1 MTRWGN
7 VERVGDRLAHG
18 DQAAG
23 VARRASHF
31 SEAEV
36 LPHVG
41 LVLNIEGTILLLLAA
56 QPQNVAASSTHVF
69 RLIRARTP
77 EREAKES
84 RQTMQRIREV
94 VGLGKLQ
101 FSFNILIL

>member
-41 LVLNIEGTILLLLAA
+41 LVLNVEGTILLLLILAA

-69 RLIRARTP
+69 RLIRARR
-77 EREAKES
+77 EREVKES
-84 RQTMQRIREV
+84 RQTIREV